1 MRKKPSH
8 SSVVI
13 TVRRIVAFSG
23 EETPFVSTSHGD
35 SWDVDVIFNAWT
47 DISLLLAE
55 DTERVIGFAPAKDV
69 SCKGKENFQ
78 FLSQYRKIWFIINKY
93 SNNSLLST
101 L

>member
-1 MRKKPSH
+1 MNIQFKYTKAIFAMLKILKKH
-8 SSVVI
+8 FCTQEQVVKICLFYSSVVI

-23 EETPFVSTSHGD
+23 AETPFVSTSHGD

-69 SCKGKENFQ
+69 SCKK
-78 FLSQYRKIWFIINKY
+78 
-93 SNNSLLST
+93 
-101 L
+101 